1 MTTDEPHRTSAET
14 PTQHPTRTGTLPSRA
29 VLRNELWLVLSLS
42 LLASAVF
49 SLLSLFEA
57 PLRGRTVS
65 LFANVGLLR
74 QLVSIAFDLVP
85 VLLVVHLLHRSGE
98 SVADLGLD
106 RRRPGLDLVQGVALA
121 AMVGAV
127 GLALYVAAVSLGVNR
142 GVVPAPPGGQWW
154 AVPVVLLGAARAALL
169 EEVIVVG
176 YLLRRLDQLGWRPQ
190 LAVAA
195 SALLRGSYHLYQGF
209 GGFVG
214 NVALGLLF
222 GRVYRRQGRIAPLVV
237 AHFLLDAGAGV
248 GWLLLRGRVGWLPG

>member
-1 MTTDEPHRTSAET
+1 MTADPSSTDRDQPAPATAA
-14 PTQHPTRTGTLPSRA
+14 LPALPGRQ
-29 VLRNELWLVLSLS
+29 VLRNEVWLVLSLS

-49 SLLSLFEA
+49 SLLSLLEA

-98 SVADLGLD
+98 SAADLGLD

-127 GLALYVAAVSLGVNR
+127 GLALYVAAVSLGLNR

-154 AVPVVLLGAARAALL
+154 TVPVVLLGAARAALL

-176 YLLRRLDQLGWRPQ
+176 YLLRRLDQLGWRPRWA
-190 LAVAA
+190 LAA

-222 GRVYRRQGRIAPLVV
+222 GRVYRRQGRTAPLVV
-237 AHFLLDAGAGV
+237 AHFLLDAGAGI